1 MGITLHLYLT
11 YTFQL
16 FRAFVFRALFV
27 PTATAKDR
35 FDSSF
40 TVGEFM
46 ILANKTV
53 AEYLLEKHGNNSLLE
68 AREIVED
75 LWQLL
80 ERAVN
85 EQVRTIFYRLNFQIV

>member
-1 MGITLHLYLT
+1 
-11 YTFQL
+11 
-16 FRAFVFRALFV
+16 
-27 PTATAKDR
+27 
-35 FDSSF
+35 
-40 TVGEFM
+40 M